1 MLLLR
6 LLLVSRQWQTM
17 ELRLSLLLCGQW
29 KTVEWGLSRLMMV
42 VILRPVVGDIANMN
56 WLRTHGCHLLSRL
69 SPRVDPGPDRHLFVL
84 QCLRI
89 LVTSALDALVAILE
103 NHAVFLEKLEPAV
116 FKLFVV
122 FHLVDQFFEDCFVNL
137 AYVVLL
143 ETISMISD
151 TAQKVQGQKV
161 MGNLLHPCR
170 SSALTFKFPIVV
182 KGLPQRGKL
191 QTDLFFFSWTFSM

>member
-1 MLLLR
+1 M
-6 LLLVSRQWQTM
+6 
-17 ELRLSLLLCGQW
+17 
-29 KTVEWGLSRLMMV
+29 
-42 VILRPVVGDIANMN
+42 
-56 WLRTHGCHLLSRL
+56 
-69 SPRVDPGPDRHLFVL
+69 L

-151 TAQKVQGQKV
+151 TGREVQGQ
-161 MGNLLHPCR
+161 GHGEFIPSLQEFGTNLQVPYSREVLAAAR
-170 SSALTFKFPIVV
+170 EVA
-182 KGLPQRGKL
+182 
-191 QTDLFFFSWTFSM
+191 D